1 MYSQASL
8 IHDYLSITSLRIPD
22 KIALVCDEQRLTYGQ
37 IDQASS
43 KLALS
48 LRNAGAQRG
57 DRIAIFAHNSVE
69 TVISFW
75 AVMKANCVLS
85 IINPLNKEEKL
96 NWMLNN
102 AEAKI
107 MITDMSLAKTVANTL
122 HSVPSLT
129 KVFISGSKGLA
140 DIIQTV
146 SGYKIDNHVDVLS
159 WEDFTYQYG
168 GSLPALP
175 RENIIS
181 DLAMIIYTS
190 GTTGEP
196 KGVMMNHE
204 NMLFATESVND
215 YLNNREDDVIMN
227 TLSMAFSYGLYQMI
241 LAFKVGAT
249 LVLERSFAFPSAVLN
264 KMVEEKVT
272 AFPGVPSIFSVIA
285 GMKDLSKFD
294 LSSLRYLTNAA
305 GPLAP
310 RYFQFLKSAF
320 PNTAIF
326 SMYGQTECKRGSY
339 LPHEDFIRK
348 PGSIGI
354 PLPNTEFW
362 IIDQQG
368 NRLPPGKVGELVIR
382 GRHVMQG
389 YWKNPELTASK
400 LHNGSDYGEKELH
413 TGDLARM
420 DEEGYLYFESR
431 MDDIINI
438 SGEKVA
444 PKEIE
449 NVLYRIPEVKEVA
462 VIGVDDAVLG
472 QVIKAYIVLHESQTK
487 TDTEILRFCSKHLS
501 RLMLPKYIKIVD
513 SLPKTV
519 TGKIRKI
526 DLSYLD

>member
-215 YLNNREDDVIMN
+215 YLNN
-227 TLSMAFSYGLYQMI
+227 
-241 LAFKVGAT
+241 
-249 LVLERSFAFPSAVLN
+249 
-264 KMVEEKVT
+264 
-272 AFPGVPSIFSVIA
+272 
-285 GMKDLSKFD
+285 
-294 LSSLRYLTNAA
+294 
-305 GPLAP
+305 
-310 RYFQFLKSAF
+310 
-320 PNTAIF
+320 
-326 SMYGQTECKRGSY
+326 
-339 LPHEDFIRK
+339 
-348 PGSIGI
+348 
-354 PLPNTEFW
+354 
-362 IIDQQG
+362 
-368 NRLPPGKVGELVIR
+368 
-382 GRHVMQG
+382 
-389 YWKNPELTASK
+389 
-400 LHNGSDYGEKELH
+400 
-413 TGDLARM
+413 
-420 DEEGYLYFESR
+420 
-431 MDDIINI
+431 
-438 SGEKVA
+438 
-444 PKEIE
+444 
-449 NVLYRIPEVKEVA
+449 
-462 VIGVDDAVLG
+462 
-472 QVIKAYIVLHESQTK
+472 
-487 TDTEILRFCSKHLS
+487 
-501 RLMLPKYIKIVD
+501 
-513 SLPKTV
+513 
-519 TGKIRKI
+519 
-526 DLSYLD
+526 